1 MVKAYST
8 QQKTDML
15 KLQPYFNYLMA
26 YALTKVDYFGIVFM
40 P

>member
-1 MVKAYST
+1 MVKGNST
-8 QQKTDML
+8 QQKADMV

-26 YALTKVDYFGIVFM
+26 CALTKIDYFGIVFM